1 MEIAGLWRYPVKSMR
16 GEALSGADIG
26 ISGIAGDR
34 RWGVEVGDS
43 GHVLSAKREGRLLT
57 ARAST
62 SATVVI
68 SLPSGQCLTG
78 VGPDTDGALSDWL
91 GRTVRLVEAEDD
103 TTPTF
108 DSQADETDDASPTRS
123 WQGRP
128 GRFVDSAALH
138 LLTTA
143 SLRAMQRQRPDLD
156 WRIARFRPNLLVDA
170 DGSERVEDDWVGRRC
185 LLGEV
190 EVEIVKPC
198 KRCVMVTR
206 VQPGGVD
213 RQLAVLSHLA
223 SSSASCL
230 GVLGRVVR
238 PGTVSLRDAVSV
250 Q

>member
-1 MEIAGLWRYPVKSMR
+1 VEIAGLWRYPVKSMQ
-16 GEALSGADIG
+16 GEALSDADIG
-26 ISGIAGDR
+26 MSGIAGDR

-43 GHVLSAKREGRLLT
+43 RHILSAKREGRLLT
-57 ARAST
+57 ARATT
-62 SATVVI
+62 SDTVVI

-78 VGPDTDGALSDWL
+78 VGSDTDTALSNWL

-108 DSQADETDDASPTRS
+108 DSQEDEADDTSPTRS

-128 GRFVDSAALH
+128 GRFVDSSPLH

-170 DGSERVEDDWVGRRC
+170 DDSERVEDDWVGRRC
-185 LLGEV
+185 LLGQV
-190 EVEIVKPC
+190 EVEIFKPC

-213 RQLAVLSHLA
+213 RQLGVFSHLA
-223 SSSASCL
+223 SSWAGNL

-238 PGTVSLRDAVSV
+238 PGTVSLGDAVRV